1 MLYVGNE
8 PFEDLRSERRTDTYE
23 ETEQQDKLPLREVP
37 FRPNEKGG
45 QW

>member
-1 MLYVGNE
+1 MFYVGDE
-8 PFEDLRSERRTDTYE
+8 PFKDLRSERRAYADE
-23 ETEQQDKLPLREVP
+23 ETEQQDELPLREVP